1 MKRYGN
7 LYEKIYSYENL
18 QLAHQKAR
26 KDKSFYR
33 EVKMVDANE
42 ECYLLQIQNMLI
54 WKTYSI
60 KSDDY
65 TAFKKMD
72 KGKEREIFKLDY
84 FPHRIVQHALMN
96 VIEDILFKSFISNTF
111 SSIPN
116 KGIHLCL
123 KRMDKDIK
131 KDEDGTTYCLKMD
144 VKKFYPNINQNILK
158 DLFRKKIKDKDVLW
172 LINTIVDSME
182 GEKGIAI
189 GSLFSQWAGNFY
201 LTYFDHWLKEE
212 QKIKYYYRYCDD
224 LVILHHDKSFLH
236 ELRKEIQ
243 IYLKN
248 NLDLELK
255 QNWQVF
261 PTKVRGVD
269 FVGYR
274 HFVDYILLRKTT
286 AKSMKRKLNKIYKKC
301 RQGYKISYSEWCSI
315 NSYKGWLKWCNGYNL
330 YYKYIKP
337 LEFYTEQY
345 YKEVIK
351 NEGV

>member
-96 VIEDILFKSFISNTF
+96 VIE
-111 SSIPN
+111 
-116 KGIHLCL
+116 
-123 KRMDKDIK
+123 
-131 KDEDGTTYCLKMD
+131 E
-144 VKKFYPNINQNILK
+144 
-158 DLFRKKIKDKDVLW
+158 
-172 LINTIVDSME
+172 
-182 GEKGIAI
+182 
-189 GSLFSQWAGNFY
+189 
-201 LTYFDHWLKEE
+201 
-212 QKIKYYYRYCDD
+212 
-224 LVILHHDKSFLH
+224 
-236 ELRKEIQ
+236 
-243 IYLKN
+243 YLKS
-248 NLDLELK
+248 NLDLDLK

-261 PTKVRGVD
+261 PTRVRGVD

-274 HFVDYILLRKTT
+274 HFDDYVLLRKSTS
-286 AKSMKRKLNKIYKKC
+286 KNMKKKLRKIYKKC
-301 RQGYKISYSEWCSI
+301 RHGYKLSYSEWCSV
-315 NSYKGWLKWCNGYNL
+315 NSYKGWLQWCNGYNL
-330 YYKYIKP
+330 YCKYIEP
-337 LEFYTEQY
+337 LEFYTNKY
-345 YKEVIK
+345 YKGVIK
-351 NEGV
+351 K